1 MSDFIK
7 QNAIEISF
15 KKGEPWVILT
25 KIEQQIKE
33 KIEKY
38 GMPLSKWDGIKIN
51 RGILTGC
58 NEAFIID
65 SGKRNEILCGC
76 ESEEERQR
84 TDKIIRPILRGR
96 DIKQGSYEWAGL
108 YLIALVPS
116 KHYKIEE
123 FPAIKH
129 YLEGASWSDD
139 VPNGYGKLKLEQTG
153 KSHVVNGIKFTSRK
167 ATGNKWFETQDQ
179 IAYMDD
185 LYNQK
190 IVYSEIVQKPQ
201 FYFDKT
207 GEFIPEASA
216 FYLYAKDMDYLVEY
230 LNNPLSGWIF
240 KKYYAGGG
248 LGDTGYRYKKA
259 FFVNLPIPIKLI
271 KNYFDAFN
279 LTDEEKNYIES
290 SLN

>member
-7 QNAIEISF
+7 QNAIETSF

-38 GMPLSKWDGIKIN
+38 GIPLGKWPDIKIN
-51 RGILTGC
+51 YGIKTGC
-58 NEAFIID
+58 NEAFIISSETRAD
-65 SGKRNEILCGC
+65 ILKGCSSKNEYDK
-76 ESEEERQR
+76 
-84 TDKIIRPILRGR
+84 TDKVIRPILRGR

-123 FPAIKH
+123 FPSIKH
-129 YLEGASWSDD
+129 YLEEASWSDE

-153 KSHVVNGIKFTSRK
+153 KSHNVNGIKFTSRK

-185 LYNQK
+185 FDKQK
-190 IVYSEIVQKPQ
+190 ILYSETNNSDEIKMVIDNGQMIP
-201 FYFDKT
+201 DKT
-207 GEFIPEASA
+207 LFIIT
-216 FYLYAKDMDYLVEY
+216 FGQLDKLYSL
-230 LNNPLSGWIF
+230 LLSPIF
-240 KKYYAGGG
+240 KWYMKRTSPL
-248 LGDTGYRYKKA
+248 LGEKGISMTKDSVLRFYIPKSLNIDGY
-259 FFVNLPIPIKLI
+259 
-271 KNYFDAFN
+271 N
-279 LTDEEKNYIES
+279 LTKQEIDYINEE
-290 SLN
+290 